1 MKYGTNSANFGEIA
15 KGYALRGVYIP
26 KFGPISVKFSV
37 LGVLYPYR
45 CTDGGEIWHGRV
57 DLWSTSLR
65 AKFHAIGAT
74 CRPCGA
80 KTKQMPSE

>member
-1 MKYGTNSANFGEIA
+1 MKYGTNSANFGESA

-57 DLWSTSLR
+57 DQISRHRCNVSPLWGENQTNAL
-65 AKFHAIGAT
+65 
-74 CRPCGA
+74 
-80 KTKQMPSE
+80 